1 MLSREI
7 PTMKNLYKQNLND
20 SLRKLRRDIP
30 RIADMLRFGRG
41 KDVDK
46 WANIVDGKLLARLSP
61 DFPLLATICG
71 GGSSGKSTLFN
82 SLVGE
87 AFSPVGGS
95 AGINRRVLVSA
106 HKELFSRTEDISSLF
121 EPFGCLPDTL
131 KDKKD
136 LTVPG
141 CPLYVV
147 SDAVPQNLVL
157 MDTPDFDTG
166 AKGVYMNRD
175 VARQALESSDILI
188 YVFTNSNYNN
198 RENTDFISEM
208 LTGIGMR
215 KCFLVY
221 RVYPSFKEE
230 EVREHAMTVARNIY
244 GREADR
250 YVMGIYRADEDN
262 AVAAGRRFMALRPV
276 PNKDSSFMNALKT
289 IDSRALRLELL
300 SSILKDALIKAR
312 EVRDLAKISHDELCL
327 YFDILLTAQS
337 HCVNEA
343 LQHFP
348 MEQVMKRFAEIWMST
363 DPTHVKTMRK
373 TGRLIELPFK
383 VLFGTARRVKN
394 KLSGTEIVDPTIDFI
409 DKIEEDLL
417 NAVNSMHYS
426 VVNPEISVSA
436 TLKDPVARRMLETV
450 KRIRAGKDLK
460 DIQNPRVAASDGMGT
475 LTFFVATHPV
485 VFQEQK
491 KLQDSDWKSA
501 VQSILSRRDVIT
513 QLSDVIEQDLKELA
527 DSLRSRMGVWAKI
540 RQTFSALLNVVP
552 ATVAVTYILSTGDP
566 VGAAGIKVKLT
577 GLFGLHDLY
586 ALVAIPATT
595 GLKKADQKQ
604 LDAMLGPIVQT
615 WLNNKFKEVQD
626 LFEQE
631 ITGGIIRVAKDVM
644 DESENLINQIEVNIK
659 ACGKAMIS

>member
-1 MLSREI
+1 
-7 PTMKNLYKQNLND
+7 
-20 SLRKLRRDIP
+20 
-30 RIADMLRFGRG
+30 
-41 KDVDK
+41 
-46 WANIVDGKLLARLSP
+46 
-61 DFPLLATICG
+61 
-71 GGSSGKSTLFN
+71 
-82 SLVGE
+82 
-87 AFSPVGGS
+87 
-95 AGINRRVLVSA
+95 
-106 HKELFSRTEDISSLF
+106 
-121 EPFGCLPDTL
+121 
-131 KDKKD
+131 
-136 LTVPG
+136 
-141 CPLYVV
+141 
-147 SDAVPQNLVL
+147 

-230 EVREHAMTVARNIY
+230 EVREHAMTVAHNIY
-244 GREADR
+244 GKEADR

-276 PNKDSSFMNALKT
+276 PNKASSFMNALKT

-363 DPTHVKTMRK
+363 DPSHVKTMRK
-373 TGRLIELPFK
+373 TGRLIELPIK

-394 KLSGTEIVDPTIDFI
+394 KLSGTEIVDPTVDFI

-426 VVNPEISVSA
+426 VVNPEISVSS
-436 TLKDPVARRMLETV
+436 TLKDPVAKRMLEAIN
-450 KRIRAGKDLK
+450 RIRAGKDLK

-527 DSLRSRMGVWAKI
+527 DNLRSRMGVWAKI

-552 ATVAVTYILSTGDP
+552 ATAAVTYILSTGDP

-631 ITGGIIRVAKDVM
+631 ITGGIIRVAKDAM